1 MRNKKG
7 VKKVNLL
14 SESLNEETEDKVIQL
29 CHDMVTLCDNKPYAE
44 LMVILSWV
52 NAVAKIHQVHHW
64 ISNADP
70 FYGDHL
76 MFDRLQSE
84 TYAYNDKVAE
94 KMLGLGDDSLI
105 TPKRLASF
113 VNMVTDL
120 ICTSQ
125 DGIIMPDQNSL
136 VMQSKMCVEQ
146 LLLCIQALK
155 LSMLNSAILTDGLD
169 NFLSQLLDD
178 IENHM
183 YLLKQRLKL

>member
-1 MRNKKG
+1 
-7 VKKVNLL
+7 
-14 SESLNEETEDKVIQL
+14 
-29 CHDMVTLCDNKPYAE
+29 
-44 LMVILSWV
+44 
-52 NAVAKIHQVHHW
+52 
-64 ISNADP
+64 
-70 FYGDHL
+70 
-76 MFDRLQSE
+76 
-84 TYAYNDKVAE
+84 
-94 KMLGLGDDSLI
+94 MLGLGDDSLI